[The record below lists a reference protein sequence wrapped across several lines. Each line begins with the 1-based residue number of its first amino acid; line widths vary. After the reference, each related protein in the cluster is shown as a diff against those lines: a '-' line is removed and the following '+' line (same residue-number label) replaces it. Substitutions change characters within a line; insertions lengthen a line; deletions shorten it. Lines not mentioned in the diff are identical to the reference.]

1 MLAALVAAADEAS
14 AAILALRG
22 RAPARRKADRSPV
35 TAADEEAERILLAHL
50 ARLAPEIPAI
60 AEESAAAGGP
70 PARPGCRFW
79 LVDPL
84 DGTKEFLSGGGEFT
98 VNIALIEHG
107 LPTLAVVAAP
117 ALGLLYA
124 GDGACALRRR
134 GAGAME
140 PVRARRRPAGG
151 AVAVASRSHRDRA
164 TEAFLERERV
174 AVWQARASSLKFCLL
189 AEGAADLY
197 PRFTRTMEWDT
208 AAGHGVLAA
217 AGGSVA
223 TMAGAPLAYGKPGF
237 ENPAF
242 VARGLNGPSGG

>member
-22 RAPARRKADRSPV
+22 RAAARRKADRSPV
-35 TAADEEAERILLAHL
+35 TLADEEAERILLAHL

-60 AEESAAAGGP
+60 AEESAAAAM
-70 PARPGCRFW
+70 PARPGRRFW

-84 DGTKEFLSGGGEFT
+84 DGTKEFLAGGGEFT

-107 LPTLAVVAAP
+107 RPTLAVVAAP

-134 GAGAME
+134 GAGALE
-140 PVRARRRPAGG
+140 PVRARRRPVGG
-151 AVAVASRSHRDRA
+151 AVAVASRSHRDGA
-164 TEAFLERERV
+164 TEAFLARERV
-174 AVWQARASSLKFCLL
+174 AAWQARASSLKFCLL

-223 TMAGAPLAYGKPGF
+223 TMDGARLAYGKPGF

-242 VARGLNGPSGG
+242 VARGLDGPPGG